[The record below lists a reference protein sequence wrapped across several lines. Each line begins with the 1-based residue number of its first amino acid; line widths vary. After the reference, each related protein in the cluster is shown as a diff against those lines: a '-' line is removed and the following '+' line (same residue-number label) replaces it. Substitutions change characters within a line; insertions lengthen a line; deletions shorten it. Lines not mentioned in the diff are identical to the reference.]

1 MAVVRP
7 KLCVGISKL
16 HLLNK
21 CLPWSFLTLIYSKE
35 IILWKITQNFSE
47 SNERVLYIVGRENMS
62 RIITNTRIK
71 KIVRGYNLAIGEKR
85 GIVTH
90 ILLQKQ
96 PIFVGTQKIYN
107 NKLCKIKGRWSSSSR
122 RRFLLYGHSLK
133 NLRGVSFLPLPCS
146 SSFNADCTLH
156 ISTDNIEMKIS

>member
-1 MAVVRP
+1 
-7 KLCVGISKL
+7 
-16 HLLNK
+16 
-21 CLPWSFLTLIYSKE
+21 
-35 IILWKITQNFSE
+35 
-47 SNERVLYIVGRENMS
+47 MS

-107 NKLCKIKGRWSSSSR
+107 NKLCKIKGRSSSSSR

-156 ISTDNIEMKIS
+156 ISTDNIEMKIFQFTRILNVYH